1 MQRST
6 RKALIAS
13 LSAVVFASALGCV
26 VSNASASERVPEAAG
41 PALDEMVR
49 SSVPQWNFPRANS
62 NDPCWP
68 QPAFDPTGAPAAGVE
83 PHNWPDSDSGCAPH
97 GAPFPTYYTARV
109 CDPAGNN
116 DVRISFTIYQA
127 LDAFQP
133 SGHRHD
139 FERVIVKWM
148 RDGDTWHRDTLY
160 LSSHK
165 TFHARPWSE
174 VRSFAADRATAGYGL
189 PLPRV
194 FVGFASH
201 AMFNDEGGLKDV
213 LSSYTDLEY
222 RHGDYPVW
230 ADQGGDL
237 VEVAPGGDLYQRF
250 ADNAAA
256 WGSATSN
263 PADVADKLCDQL
275 PG

>member
-1 MQRST
+1 MRRLARRNLIVSA
-6 RKALIAS
+6 ALLIGITGY
-13 LSAVVFASALGCV
+13 VIPE
-26 VSNASASERVPEAAG
+26 ASASEQTTPQGELS
-41 PALDEMVR
+41 LDEMVR
-49 SSVPQWNFPRANS
+49 SSVPQWNFPRANN

-68 QPAFDPTGAPAAGVE
+68 QPAFDSTGAPAAGVE

-97 GAPFPTYYTARV
+97 GAPFPTYYTAKM
-109 CDPAGNN
+109 CDTAGND
-116 DVRISFTIYQA
+116 DVRVAFSIYQA

-139 FERVIVKWM
+139 FERVIVQWR
-148 RDGDTWHRDTLY
+148 RDGNTWHRATLY

-165 TFHARPWSE
+165 TMH
-174 VRSFAADRATAGYGL
+174 VRAWDKVQSLEADRVTTSNGADF
-189 PLPRV
+189 PRV

-222 RHGDYPVW
+222 RHGDYPAW
-230 ADQGGDL
+230 ADRSGGL
-237 VEVAPGGDLYQRF
+237 VEVAPDSGLYNKF
-250 ADNAAA
+250 KDNAAA

-263 PADVADKLCDQL
+263 PANVADNLCGQL
-275 PG
+275 PT

>member
-1 MQRST
+1 MG
-6 RKALIAS
+6 AL
-13 LSAVVFASALGCV
+13 
-26 VSNASASERVPEAAG
+26 VSGMSQASASEQAT
-41 PALDEMVR
+41 PASGLSLDEMVR
-49 SSVPQWNFPRANS
+49 SSAPQWNFPRANN

-68 QPAFDPTGAPAAGVE
+68 QAAFDADGTPAAGVE

-97 GAPFPTYYTARV
+97 GAPFPTYYTAKM
-109 CDPAGNN
+109 CDDAGNN
-116 DVRISFTIYQA
+116 DVRVSYTIYQA

-148 RDGDTWHRDTLY
+148 REGDTWSRNTLY

-165 TFHARPWSE
+165 TFHVRAWEE
-174 VRSFAADRATAGYGL
+174 VQSLDADRVTAGTGL
-189 PLPRV
+189 AFPRI

-230 ADQGGDL
+230 ADQGAGL
-237 VEVAPGGDLYQRF
+237 VEVAPGGDLYEKF
-250 ADNAAA
+250 KDNAAA

-263 PADVADKLCDQL
+263 PAAVADNLCGEL